1 VIASRLLGQTDIARV
16 LRDHGM
22 ENTLPLEAATES
34 ANRLLAVIRER
45 FDPINIYTEYPIRY
59 TNQSGQIIG
68 GWIDL
73 LLETAEGFV
82 LIDHKASPRAR
93 SDWEEIAL
101 GYSGQLVAYAEG
113 VTLATGKPVVGR
125 WIHFGVTGG
134 LVELV

>member
-1 VIASRLLGQTDIARV
+1 
-16 LRDHGM
+16 M
-22 ENTLPLEAATES
+22 
-34 ANRLLAVIRER
+34 LAVINAR
-45 FDPINIYTEYPIRY
+45 FAPINIHMEYPIHY
-59 TNQSGQIIG
+59 TNDNGQIIA

-101 GYSGQLVAYAEG
+101 GFSGQLAAYAEG
-113 VTLATGKPVVGR
+113 VTRATGKPVVSR

-134 LVELV
+134 LVEVC